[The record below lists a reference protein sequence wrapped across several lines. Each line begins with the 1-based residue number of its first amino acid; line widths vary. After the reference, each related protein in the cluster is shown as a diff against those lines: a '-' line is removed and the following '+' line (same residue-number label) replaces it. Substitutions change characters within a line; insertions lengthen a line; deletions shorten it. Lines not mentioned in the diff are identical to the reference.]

1 MAISDTVGRLGATLL
16 AMLQTR
22 IELAALELEE
32 ESQRLLGYLLVSLLA
47 LFLCG
52 IAIVLVALLV
62 IVLCWDSYRIEAVLG
77 LVVLFGGSG
86 IALGLKVRAGF
97 GAKPRLL
104 GATLCELNKD
114 INYVRNAGRS
124 DEP

>member
-1 MAISDTVGRLGATLL
+1 MAISETVGRLGATLL

-22 IELAALELEE
+22 LELAAIEMEE
-32 ESQRLLGYLLVSLLA
+32 ESQRFLAYLLLSLLA

-52 IAIVLVALLV
+52 LAIVLFAVLV
-62 IVLCWDSYRIEAVLG
+62 IVLFWDSYRIEAVSGMAL
-77 LVVLFGGSG
+77 LFAGAG
-86 IALGLKVRAGF
+86 IAIGMKVRASF

-124 DEP
+124 NEQ

>member
-1 MAISDTVGRLGATLL
+1 MAITDTVGRLGATLL

-22 IELAALELEE
+22 IELAAVELEE
-32 ESQRLLGYLLVSLLA
+32 ESQRLLGYVLLSLLA

-62 IVLCWDSYRIEAVLG
+62 IVLFWDSYRIQAVLA
-77 LVVLFGGSG
+77 LAVLFGGAG
-86 IALGLKVRAGF
+86 IAIGLKVRASF

-124 DEP
+124 DER

>member
-1 MAISDTVGRLGATLL
+1 MAIGDTVGRLGATLL

-22 IELAALELEE
+22 LELAAVELEE
-32 ESQRLLGYLLVSLLA
+32 ESQRLLGYVLLSLLA
-47 LFLCG
+47 LFLGG

-62 IVLCWDSYRIEAVLG
+62 IVLFWDSYRIQAVLG
-77 LVVLFGGSG
+77 LAVLFGGSG
-86 IALGLKVRAGF
+86 IALGLKVRASF

-124 DEP
+124 DER

>member
-22 IELAALELEE
+22 IELAAVELEE
-32 ESQRLLGYLLVSLLA
+32 ESQRLLGYLLLSLLA

-52 IAIVLVALLV
+52 IAIVLAALLV

-86 IALGLKVRAGF
+86 IVLGLKVRTGF

-104 GATLCELNKD
+104 GATLSELNKD
-114 INYVRNAGRS
+114 INTVRNAGRS
-124 DEP
+124 DER